1 MLLKK
6 NAMNKNKSFSRVN
19 LVHLYSNIKELI
31 SLKKVYVGNASIVT
45 TKVTRMSPFK
55 VKTLVSYFLKMVSLI
70 EISVSQNYFF
80 EK

>member
-31 SLKKVYVGNASIVT
+31 SIVYVGNALIVT

>member
-31 SLKKVYVGNASIVT
+31 SLVYVGNASIVT
-45 TKVTRMSPFK
+45 TKVTQMSPFK

-80 EK
+80 

>member
-31 SLKKVYVGNASIVT
+31 SIVYVGNALIVT
-45 TKVTRMSPFK
+45 TKVTRMSLFK

>member
-31 SLKKVYVGNASIVT
+31 SLVYVGNAS
-45 TKVTRMSPFK
+45 
-55 VKTLVSYFLKMVSLI
+55 MVSLI

>member
-31 SLKKVYVGNASIVT
+31 SLVYVGNASIVT

-70 EISVSQNYFF
+70 EISVSHNYFF